1 MFRSY
6 RAGGWQSAAAG
17 DNNDAAGGVGGRA
30 PAAGGT
36 GPGSVNRRHLLRWA
50 GGAAVAAPAAGLLA
64 ACGGGSS
71 SSDGP
76 RTVRIGY
83 VVPRTGKLGL
93 YSIVESYVIQT
104 MRTLFADGI
113 KVAGRTYPVEII
125 LRDSQSDRQR
135 AGVAAADLVFKD
147 KVDLVL
153 VGGTSDTAIPVS
165 DQCEINQVPCISTL
179 APWQSWWTGR
189 GGNVDMPFHW
199 TYHFSWGMEDIV
211 NDAVSMWKQ
220 LGITKVGL
228 VYSDDDDGR
237 AFASRDFGIPTISNY
252 GFQVVSPG
260 NGGFEAGATSFDDY
274 VSAFRSQEVGAV
286 IGVAQAADFATLQRA
301 IRQVSTFRPKA
312 LTMSKALDHQTDL
325 RTLGSNGDGL
335 TTEIGWSPSHPYRS
349 SLSGKSSK
357 DLADAFAKDRG
368 RAWTTGLGFSHALF
382 EVAAKALS
390 GAASLQKE
398 DIASAIRAVDAQT
411 IVGPVAFGSQ
421 QNVPKNVARI
431 PVVGGQWVQVENDFA
446 LKIVDNSGN
455 TKVPLGGQLRELPS
469 PA

>member
-1 MFRSY
+1 MVRSF
-6 RAGGWQSAAAG
+6 RAGGWQHAAAG
-17 DNNDAAGGVGGRA
+17 DNNDAASGVGGLA

-36 GPGSVNRRHLLRWA
+36 GPGSVSRRTLLRW
-50 GGAAVAAPAAGLLA
+50 GGTAAVAAPAAGLLA
-64 ACGGGSS
+64 ACGGSSGSA
-71 SSDGP
+71 GP

-83 VVPRTGKLGL
+83 VVPRTGTLGL
-93 YSIVESYVIQT
+93 YSIVESYVIQM
-104 MRTLFADGI
+104 MRTMFADGI
-113 KVAGRTYPVEII
+113 KVGGRTYPVEIVV
-125 LRDSQSDRQR
+125 RDSQSDRLR

-165 DQCEINQVPCISTL
+165 DQCEINEVPCISTL
-179 APWQSWWTGR
+179 TPWQSWWDGR

-199 TYHFSWGMEDIV
+199 TYHLSWGMEDIV

-220 LGITKVGL
+220 LNITKVGL
-228 VYSDDDDGR
+228 VYSNDDDGR
-237 AFASRDFGIPTISNY
+237 AFANRDYGIPTISNY
-252 GFQVVSPG
+252 GFQVISPATE
-260 NGGFEAGATSFDDY
+260 GFEPGIASFDDY
-274 VSAFRSQEVGAV
+274 VNKFRSEDVGAIV
-286 IGVAQAADFATLQRA
+286 GVAQAADFAVLQRSIHGA
-301 IRQVSTFRPKA
+301 GSFTPKA

-349 SLSGKSSK
+349 SLNGKTSK

-368 RAWTTGLGFSHALF
+368 RAWTTGLGFGYALF
-382 EVAAKALS
+382 EVAVKALS
-390 GAASLQKE
+390 GAASLEKE

-431 PVVGGQWVQVENDFA
+431 PVVGGQWDQVNNDFN
-446 LKIVDNSGN
+446 LQIVNNSGN
-455 TKVPLGGQLRELPS
+455 TKVPVGGQLRPLP
-469 PA
+469 PPT